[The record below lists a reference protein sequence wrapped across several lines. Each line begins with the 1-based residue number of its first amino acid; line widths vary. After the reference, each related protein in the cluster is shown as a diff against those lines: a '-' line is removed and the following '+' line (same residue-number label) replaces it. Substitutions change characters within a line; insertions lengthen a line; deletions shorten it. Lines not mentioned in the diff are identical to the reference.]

1 MDAPKGGNLE
11 ALKEVY
17 NYLQVKNYLLNMECG
32 ETFQDWSTGMKQQK
46 VTLKITRDQ
55 KGA

>member
-1 MDAPKGGNLE
+1 
-11 ALKEVY
+11 
-17 NYLQVKNYLLNMECG
+17 MECG
-32 ETFQDWSTGMKQQK
+32 ETFQDWSAGMKQQK